1 MLLWGFEWCMLAA
14 PVACA
19 VKWSR
24 GVPSVFLAGFA
35 GTVIVGGGG
44 EEVGRGA
51 CNSIIVY
58 GYRVS

>member
-1 MLLWGFEWCMLAA
+1 MLAA

-44 EEVGRGA
+44 EELGQGA
-51 CNSIIVY
+51 CSNIIVY